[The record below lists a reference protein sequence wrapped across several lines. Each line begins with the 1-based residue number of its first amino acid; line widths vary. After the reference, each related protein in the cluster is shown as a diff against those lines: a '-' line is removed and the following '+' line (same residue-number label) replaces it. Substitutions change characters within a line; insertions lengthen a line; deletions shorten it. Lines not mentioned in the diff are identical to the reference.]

1 MEIPSTIC
9 VLIDR
14 NWCDCT
20 CVLFKVLYTKKI
32 LLYYFKLL
40 FFRYLYKNRISVIEK
55 DAFSRLL
62 SLKIL

>member
-9 VLIDR
+9 VLTDR
-14 NWCDCT
+14 SWSDCT
-20 CVLFKVLYTKKI
+20 CVLFNVLYAKNI